1 MVDISK
7 IQKEYENIKT
17 TISKK
22 EFLETLAKSSM
33 FITEICF
40 EDEEDSEEIKAKVI
54 TAMALAS
61 AHAAK
66 KIFSDSNDDEFGEV
80 NYSEKEVE

>member
-1 MVDISK
+1 MKDISK
-7 IQKEYENIKT
+7 IQKEYEKT
-17 TISKK
+17 MATISKK
-22 EFLETLAKSSM
+22 DFLETLAKSSI
-33 FITEICF
+33 FITDICF

-66 KIFSDSNDDEFGEV
+66 KIFSNNNDDFGEV
-80 NYSEKEVE
+80 NYSEKEVA